1 MLNAY
6 FAFIQLGID
15 NTVKLL
21 APKKSATK
29 PGHRHPENKR
39 RKRKEVVE
47 RIKVEPALI
56 ELDPEMGAY
65 MDSIRK
71 V

>member
-15 NTVKLL
+15 NTVKLF
-21 APKKSATK
+21 ARKEPPKSS
-29 PGHRHPENKR
+29 HRHPENKR
-39 RKRKEVVE
+39 RKRKEVVT
-47 RIKVEPALI
+47 RIKVEQDLI